1 MEMYGYGDGI
11 VPAYCTPWIPT
22 PSVEA
27 TVPAAVHVTQHV
39 PYALMGLL
47 IGVRGAS
54 IHAIEHVSGC
64 HLSLDRSVLHTDG
77 PAGVPF
83 VELHIHGSPAGAAT
97 AVAMCNSILQ
107 RHLDGMEVQQQQ
119 AHARVHEYFTG
130 LPDNLTPSTCAGFCG
145 HSLDQQPVSKPCS
158 PPSPDHV
165 VIESLALRSRWMRRD
180 MDASGIASSSEGE
193 Q

>member
-1 MEMYGYGDGI
+1 MEMYGYGDAI
-11 VPAYCTPWIPT
+11 MPAYPCSPWMPT
-22 PSVEA
+22 PAVEA
-27 TVPAAVHVTQHV
+27 TAPEAVHVTQHV

-97 AVAMCNSILQ
+97 AVAMCNAILQ
-107 RHLDGMEVQQQQ
+107 RHVDGMEMQHQQ
-119 AHARVHEYFTG
+119 AQAHVHEYYTG
-130 LPDNLTPSTCAGFCG
+130 TCLPDSLTPSTAGFG
-145 HSLDQQPVSKPCS
+145 GQSTGKPPVSKPSS

-165 VIESLALRSRWMRRD
+165 AIESLALRSRWMRD
-180 MDASGIASSSEGE
+180 MDANGSSEGE